1 MNFVNFVKNAT
12 ILTVIVVLALQSM
25 SIERMRSRIVA
36 LERNNADL
44 LRILES
50 HTAAI
55 ESHTESFNS
64 VSHSLEMLAK
74 MTRGITDSFNSVS
87 RSIEMLSKTSLR
99 VDPRPARRVQ
109 PLTPVS
115 ARLQLTAAPE

>member
-36 LERNNADL
+36 LEQS
-44 LRILES
+44 IG
-50 HTAAI
+50 H
-55 ESHTESFNS
+55 
-64 VSHSLEMLAK
+64 
-74 MTRGITDSFNSVS
+74 IT
-87 RSIEMLSKTSLR
+87 
-99 VDPRPARRVQ
+99 
-109 PLTPVS
+109 LTPVS